1 MQRTLF
7 LLSLLALVSSA
18 FAQGET
24 VTFEGRAAPV
34 TRMLDELS
42 AATGWK
48 VRAAPAMAT
57 EIVVVKV
64 KDVPRHELK
73 ARLAKVTQGQWS
85 TEDGFEVLAPDA
97 GARAR
102 GKNEALAA
110 NRAKLQKSLDQRL
123 KMEKEM
129 DDWKHNHDGDGGGG
143 GTFAQFGGMGQQY
156 FESGTRAI
164 TAFLKGTDLN
174 VLAAIEAGQRVVF
187 STAPTRTQRPLPAT
201 VMPFLARIV
210 KEHNDAVEM
219 ERRAREE
226 GANAADEWEVKMKEM
241 LKAMG
246 IDPDEDRAVSITAPP
261 AKALISVSKGGRMG
275 MFSGMSMGLRVEL
288 AIYDANGKRLTGHS
302 DNLYELSE
310 EVDDEEEEYDPET
323 GEIIEKPAPPED
335 PNNPKLAFSP
345 TSVHYARFTRAFY
358 LVDER
363 AYSDEEAKPKEEVP
377 ADLKAVFQRPDL
389 ADPLSYGDTDLLL
402 FLAEKKGLQLVANVP
417 DSMWMSA
424 SQQIRL
430 DAVAKLLERMGMTV
444 EQADGWVTAFPADGD
459 SVRRSRFNRAS
470 IVRLAQQSEAKKVVS
485 LDDLAAFV
493 AANSDEGLDGM
504 GERLLTTFVPGALSL
519 NLVTSM
525 DWNVLRLY
533 GSMSPAARATLQ
545 SQGSVP
551 LAALGGNARQIL
563 SKMLFGVSPGL
574 EVDSGT
580 PKDDSNPMMLFY
592 GTMMRMDRPGKDYR
606 TEPTEIMPGGLMDG
620 LLELKLDD
628 TILAVPSK
636 WNNDIGLG
644 SFGPLELALFTHFMT
659 DPKLAEIAGEM
670 PEMPDMLPGTRRV
683 MKFTFRVAPDVVRRF
698 ELNDDKLDATGK
710 PFKISELPAHFKAA
724 MAKYQEA
731 LKKTPFPFL
740 DPEFMGGSRG
750 VPPPPPLIRAA
761 A

>member
-1 MQRTLF
+1 M
-7 LLSLLALVSSA
+7 
-18 FAQGET
+18 AQDDK

-34 TRMLDELS
+34 TRLLDELS

-64 KDVPRHELK
+64 KEVPRQELK

-85 TEDGFEVLAPDA
+85 TEEGFDVLAPDA

-102 GKNEALAA
+102 GKTEALAA

-129 DDWKHNHDGDGGGG
+129 DDWRRDGGDGGG
-143 GTFAQFGGMGQQY
+143 GTFAQFGGMGNQY
-156 FESGTRAI
+156 FESGSRAV
-164 TAFLKGTDLN
+164 TAFLRGTDLN

-187 STAPTRTQRPLPAT
+187 STSPTRMQRPLPAT

-210 KEHNDAVEM
+210 KEHNDAIEM

-226 GANAADEWEVKMKEM
+226 GANAADEWETKMKDM

-246 IDPDEDRAVSITAPP
+246 IDPDEDRAVPITAPP
-261 AKALISVSKGGRMG
+261 AKALISVSRGGGMG
-275 MFSGMSMGLRVEL
+275 MFSGMAMGMRVEL
-288 AIYDANGKRLTGHS
+288 VIYDANGKRLTGHS
-302 DNLYELSE
+302 DTLYEMSE
-310 EVDDEEEEYDPET
+310 VVDDQEHEYDPET

-335 PNNPKLAFSP
+335 PNNPKFAFSP
-345 TSVHYARFTRAFY
+345 TGAHYARFTRADY
-358 LVDER
+358 LVDEN
-363 AYSDEEAKPKEEVP
+363 AYSEDGTKTGEEVP

-389 ADPLSYGDTDLLL
+389 ADPLSYGETDLLF
-402 FLAEKKGLQLVANVP
+402 FLADKKGVQVVANIP

-430 DAVAKLLERMGMTV
+430 AEVAKHLEQQGLTV
-444 EQADGWVTAFPADGD
+444 EQADGWVTAFPTDADQ
-459 SVRRSRFNRAS
+459 VRRGRFNRAS
-470 IVRLAQQSEAKKVVS
+470 IVRLAQQSEAKKVAS

-533 GSMSPAARATLQ
+533 GSMSPSARATLQ

-563 SKMLFGVSPGL
+563 SKMLFGASPRL

-580 PKDDSNPMMLFY
+580 PTDESNPMMLFY
-592 GTMMRMDRPGKDYR
+592 GAMTQMGRPGKDYR

-620 LLELKLDD
+620 VLELKLDE
-628 TILAVPSK
+628 TILAIPSK

-683 MKFTFRVAPDVVRRF
+683 LKFAFRVAPDVVRRF
-698 ELNDDKLDATGK
+698 ELNDDKLDAAGK
-710 PFKISELPAHFKAA
+710 PFKMSELPPHFKAA

-750 VPPPPPLIRAA
+750 VPPPPPLMRPAA
-761 A
+761 

>member
-1 MQRTLF
+1 MRRN
-7 LLSLLALVSSA
+7 LLLLALLALVTSA
-18 FAQGET
+18 MAQDDK

-34 TRMLDELS
+34 TRLLDELS

-57 EIVVVKV
+57 EFVVVKV
-64 KDVPRHELK
+64 KDVPRQELK

-85 TEDGFEVLAPDA
+85 NEEGFEVLAPDA

-102 GKNEALAA
+102 GKAESLAA

-129 DDWKHNHDGDGGGG
+129 DDWKHDGDGGGG

-156 FESGTRAI
+156 FESGTRAV

-226 GANAADEWEVKMKEM
+226 GANATDEWETRMKEM
-241 LKAMG
+241 LRAMG
-246 IDPDEDRAVSITAPP
+246 VDPDEDRAVPITAPP
-261 AKALISVSKGGRMG
+261 AKALVSVSRGGRMG

-288 AIYDANGKRLTGHS
+288 VIYDANGKRLTGHS
-302 DNLYELSE
+302 DTLYEMSQV
-310 EVDDEEEEYDPET
+310 VDDQEHEYDPET

-345 TSVHYARFTRAFY
+345 TSVHYARFTKAFY

-363 AYSDEEAKPKEEVP
+363 AYSEEEAKPKEEVP

-389 ADPLSYGDTDLLL
+389 ADPLSYGDTDMLF
-402 FLAEKKGLQLVANVP
+402 FLADKKGVQLVANIP

-424 SQQIRL
+424 SQQNRL
-430 DAVAKLLERMGMTV
+430 ADIPKLLERMGMTV
-444 EQADGWVTAFPADGD
+444 EQTDGWVTVFPSDADQ
-459 SVRRSRFNRAS
+459 VRRGRFSRGS
-470 IVRLAQQSEAKKVVS
+470 IVRLAQQSETKKVVS

-504 GERLLTTFVPGALSL
+504 GERLLSTFVPGALSL

-533 GSMSPAARATLQ
+533 GSMSPAARTTLQ

-551 LAALGGNARQIL
+551 LAALGGNSRQIL
-563 SKMLFGVSPGL
+563 SKMLFGASPRL

-592 GTMMRMDRPGKDYR
+592 GAMMQMDRPGKDYR
-606 TEPTEIMPGGLMDG
+606 TEPTEIMPGGLIDG
-620 LLELKLDD
+620 VLELKLDD

-636 WNNDIGLG
+636 WNSDIGLG

-683 MKFTFRVAPDVVRRF
+683 LKFTFRVAPDVVRRF
-698 ELNDDKLDATGK
+698 ELNDDRLDAAGK
-710 PFKISELPAHFKAA
+710 PFKMSELPAHFKAA

-740 DPEFMGGSRG
+740 DPEFMGGTRG
-750 VPPPPPLIRAA
+750 VPPPDPPLMRAA